1 MFLHNLYYSLKTL
14 FKNKVLIFWTFA
26 FPLILGTFFNMAFS
40 NIEKSERLDIID
52 VAIVQNEAFVNS
64 EIYKETFKTLS
75 EGEDALFSIRYCSE
89 DEARTL
95 LEDGEVI
102 GYLVLEDEPRLVI
115 VKNGVD
121 ETIFERV
128 TKSIE
133 EGKTIYERAVEE
145 KMKANLG
152 GAGSTFDIQLL
163 QAQIL
168 SEVKEAIGLA
178 KASIVDTSSDNL
190 SYTMIEF
197 YTLIAM
203 TCLYGGILGMSVTN
217 NNLAN
222 MSKRGMRVATC
233 PVPKRILIFSG
244 AIAGYI
250 VQLIGLA
257 LLFLYT
263 IFVLKVDYGEHM
275 REIIL
280 LSLAGSLS
288 GLTLGMMVSALLK
301 VKEDTKTG
309 IIISIAMMG
318 SFLSGM
324 MGITMKYIVDANYP
338 IINKINPV
346 SMITDGLYSLYYY
359 GVGPRYYT
367 DLISLIVFSSVMIGI
382 SIWSLK
388 RGRYDS
394 I

>member
-40 NIEKSERLDIID
+40 NIEKSEQLDIID
-52 VAIVQNEAFVNS
+52 IAIVQNENFTNS
-64 EIYKETFKTLS
+64 DIYKETFKTLS
-75 EGEDALFSIRYCSE
+75 DGEDALFSIRYCDEEEASE
-89 DEARTL
+89 YLKNGD
-95 LEDGEVI
+95 VI
-102 GYLVLEDEPRLVI
+102 GYLVLEDEPRLVF
-115 VKNGVD
+115 VKNGID
-121 ETIFERV
+121 ETILERV

-133 EGKTIYERAVEE
+133 EGKAMYERAVEE
-145 KMKANLG
+145 KFKAFQEERDPVDL
-152 GAGSTFDIQLL
+152 QLL
-163 QAQIL
+163 QAQVL
-168 SEVKEAIGLA
+168 NEVKEAISSA
-178 KASIVDTSSDNL
+178 KADIIDTSSENL

-222 MSKRGMRVATC
+222 MSKKGMRVATS
-233 PVPKRILIFSG
+233 PVPKRVLIFCG
-244 AIAGYI
+244 ALSGYI

-257 LLFLYT
+257 LLFIYT
-263 IFVLKVDYGEHM
+263 IFVLKVDYGVHM
-275 REIIL
+275 KEIVF

-288 GLTLGMMVSALLK
+288 GLSLGIMVSALLK
-301 VKEDTKTG
+301 VKEDTKMG
-309 IIISIAMMG
+309 IIIAITMMG
-318 SFLSGM
+318 SFLAGM
-324 MGITMKYIVDANYP
+324 MGITMKYIVDVNYP

-359 GVGPRYYT
+359 GVGTRYYT
-367 DLISLIVFSSVMIGI
+367 DLISLIAFSSLMIGI